1 MWGNLE
7 LSFYLWFLIFH
18 GQKYKSSLHDLFS
31 VFEHDFPR
39 IYLWQRPPDCFFFLT
54 HIDFAPKIFNM
65 MAFIPLNSILRWIWS
80 KLVKSKHIPWIESI
94 VIVTTV
100 HNHTSETL
108 IETKLTTFSKKK
120 HHSVWSLVSL
130 NGFERSECLSMNLG
144 HLLLS
149 FWEIS
154 GSDGIIP
161 NSQCPEVCFE
171 S

>member
-18 GQKYKSSLHDLFS
+18 GQKYKPRLHDLFS

-54 HIDFAPKIFNM
+54 RIVLLPRFLTWWL
-65 MAFIPLNSILRWIWS
+65 FIPLSSILRWIWW

-108 IETKLTTFSKKK
+108 NETKLTTFSNK
-120 HHSVWSLVSL
+120 
-130 NGFERSECLSMNLG
+130 N
-144 HLLLS
+144 
-149 FWEIS
+149 
-154 GSDGIIP
+154 II
-161 NSQCPEVCFE
+161 QYEAHFH
-171 S
+171 